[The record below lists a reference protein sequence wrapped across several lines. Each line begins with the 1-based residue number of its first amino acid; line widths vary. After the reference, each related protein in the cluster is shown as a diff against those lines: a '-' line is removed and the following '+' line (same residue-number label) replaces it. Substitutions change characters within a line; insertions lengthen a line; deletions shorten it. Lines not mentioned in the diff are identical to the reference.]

1 MGKIAVSTR
10 IEESLLAEIDN
21 FAHSQDKT
29 RSDVIE
35 SLLREGLLQ
44 FGVSLDR
51 LPGWDAKE
59 ISRVAVEH
67 YGGMAGMFE
76 KHKWPERGASM
87 MPKVQMR
94 VKQQYESVEKFVK
107 EHPKMKILKDR

>member
-21 FAHSQDKT
+21 FAHAEDKT

-35 SLLREGLLQ
+35 SLLREGLVQ
-44 FGVSLDR
+44 SGVSLDR

-59 ISRVAVEH
+59 ISRVAVKY

-76 KHKWPERGASM
+76 KHKWPERGSSM
-87 MPKVQMR
+87 MLKVQTH
-94 VKQQYESVEKFVK
+94 VKQQYRTVEKFA
-107 EHPKMKILKDR
+107 EHHSKMKVASK